1 MGFHTFDVDRADA
14 LDDPGRYRFCS
25 REELLSLLDPAP
37 TAVVADLGSGTG
49 FYTDDVA
56 PFVGTLYAVDVQSE
70 MHDRYR
76 ERGVPDSVELV
87 TAEVADLPFDDG
99 ALDAAFSTMTY
110 HEFATDESLAEL
122 ARVVA
127 PGGRV
132 VTVDWSAR
140 GDGTD
145 GPPVDER
152 YDLGHAVSA
161 FADAGFV
168 TTHAVERRETF
179 VAVARRDSD
188 TDR

>member
-1 MGFHTFDVDRADA
+1 MAFHTFDVDRADA
-14 LDDPGRYRFCS
+14 LDDPSRYRFCS
-25 REELLSLLDPAP
+25 REELLTLLALSP
-37 TAVVADLGSGTG
+37 TDVVADLGSGTG

-56 PFVGTLYAVDVQSE
+56 PFVDTLYAIDVQRE

-76 ERGVPDSVELV
+76 QRDVPETVEFV
-87 TAEVADLPFDDG
+87 TAGVSDLPFADD

-122 ARVVA
+122 ARVVR

-140 GDGTD
+140 GDGGD
-145 GPPVDER
+145 GPTTAER
-152 YDLGHAVSA
+152 YDLGHAVSS

-179 VAVARRDSD
+179 VSVVRRES
-188 TDR
+188 